1 MDGKKFQ
8 IALIFG
14 LILISGFVFAD
25 CTDSDG
31 GLNLN
36 VVGTATSS
44 TAGIEGRQ
52 DCCKAEYSTYMGD
65 AVAHIGLGGG
75 PCTTTGSYLYEAI
88 CGANGVPTT
97 AVYTCPNGCSNGA
110 CIQTACTDS
119 DGGKNYNVSGNVLGV
134 SSSGEV
140 VSGNDYCMGNVLKE
154 LYCDASGFVNT
165 DAYTCPNGCSNGA
178 CVSGTASSCT
188 DSDGGDNPDAVGT
201 VTYNGATFIAPDTG
215 TTNKYTDRCYV
226 QSNGDQA
233 VTEFSCSNNNLIAS
247 NHYCPNGCSNGACL
261 SSKQIT
267 KCEGSTDMNNFNG
280 GSIVVTYSNDAKET
294 LQDTC
299 GYGSAGYVYGAKHYF
314 CNLPGYEAHY
324 WTVVKDCKT
333 EGKVCQNGVCVNQT
347 EIRVISPNGGE
358 TFKTG
363 DFVTIQ
369 WTPGSPGISQIYF
382 ESTTRDY
389 TNNVMAT
396 LPNTAGSFT
405 FRIPDNF
412 PADSY
417 VAKIY
422 KYNGVQGYADSSDAP
437 FSIVSGGGICTDS
450 DGGKNYYVKGSADAP
465 TGRLDDA
472 CDTDG
477 TRLFEYYCSNGQ
489 QLQDQYSCPYGCRDG
504 ACVGLT
510 VISPNGGEQL
520 AIGTVSTITWNLH
533 VGVTDSYKVAL
544 FLLDLNGVKLG
555 PVGVES
561 ANKGQFRWNIS
572 TINWGGAMP
581 QPIKSGA
588 YRIRAELYNGT
599 PCLGGVC
606 NPGAGAKLI
615 SSDDSDAL
623 FKIASVGGGTCTD
636 SDNGKDYYTRGRA
649 AGPYG
654 SDKQIGVIW
663 GEEPNRC
670 SARWDYSLGTS
681 YHYDC
686 CSDNTLNN
694 QLNEAYCENGIMMST
709 AYNCPYG
716 CSNGACIQA
725 QPGQIKLMFP
735 NGGEKIVQGTINRI
749 YWTGGTCP
757 ASTGSVGCVKISL
770 HKIENGVSSHVGWI
784 GTGYPD
790 GSISW
795 DGRQVCSSLD
805 SGGTCTSSLTPG
817 YYSIMVSDGT
827 TSSSSDYS
835 FVLLSGTEK
844 CLSDSDCMEISCPNG
859 EFVQF
864 VHEVCESGQCVL
876 RAKCP
881 SSRIYVSVQLDK
893 YKYSPGETVKIKAA
907 VYADGQN
914 LPDNMNLFASITKPD
929 GTREKIQLFRKAPC
943 PQYSTPSPD
952 WCKNGKI
959 VSGGTDANGCV
970 QPPNCAEYCG
980 SGSANQNCVCKDGET
995 KTYVPGL
1002 CPAVIGGHCIDNYAC
1017 VSGTANCPK
1026 KIMLPAPNF
1035 CPNGNIVTNK
1045 DANGCVIGYGCSTL
1059 TPQLQSPTTTGAA
1072 TAKVAKKM
1080 ATTGNVVVQPLQ
1092 AVSAVSAVSSASAS
1106 GGGMAAST
1114 VASAGGAGSGGS
1126 IAIPVIKQNGIE
1138 FSATYENTKQAGDY
1152 RIEVSS
1158 DSVQIQGSSA
1168 SFIVV
1173 DNALISRYVITNDIS
1188 DYKFGDSSKDKSP
1201 IGALN
1206 PDVYGATYR
1215 NDIYA
1220 VVVKVAQFTNKEDSQ
1235 KALALFRDQ
1244 ARQEGHALTPDE
1256 INGQSVLVLSRNQEE
1271 IVLWTHDNFIVI
1283 TTWYDMRGI
1292 VYAQQTTSQAST
1304 VSAGLTMTGGV
1315 TASNVQE
1322 AAISTAA
1329 SAGKTIRIDNYV
1341 DGIAQIR
1348 NTGISA
1354 ISSGDIRFYVDGVVA
1369 RCSFDGSI
1377 GPAETKACRLSVSCG
1392 NGDVLRATAPGNT
1405 DEISCSARI
1414 CPAVCVP
1421 MWRLNNGQCSFTGC
1435 GSGCGPDGKTTFST
1449 QEACQAALGGSN
1461 ACVQE
1466 GGSIP
1471 VIANPPVCCAGLT
1484 LIRPKVENLV
1494 GSHGI
1499 CTAKCGNGVCDTS
1512 ESAYNC
1518 AQDCIST
1525 ACPKLGIGC
1534 LAGSTLFDTGQKD
1547 SNGCPVYKCTKY
1559 CGDASSRGSSDP
1571 NCYCNENEVKE
1582 RVPNNDCSG
1591 NQNCIAIVRVPA
1603 YRCVPKETPPTPP
1616 SDIPLP
1622 VINAYLQKYP
1632 SDLAT
1637 VPTDSLLERY
1647 LILRDIGAYKFV
1659 DTNIG
1664 QDSSYGV
1671 TLGRYSAI
1679 YNNSGKAALVIVGEF
1694 NSRADLEKLLEQSKK
1709 DQQFTAAN
1717 ILGNSVLTH
1726 KSDSGPQT
1734 AWTNKNFIIVVKLS
1748 PDDLP
1753 EEQNAVLK
1761 AYLQKYPSDLGVKL
1775 EIKEVDSQDL
1785 VNIALKLETLRV
1797 TFDQLQRNVVSLA
1810 DYYRNSGDQVNAQK
1824 FDRVAG
1830 MFGTAK
1836 GMVDDIKTNIRA
1848 NIDNP
1853 GIVAEVKQDV
1863 GNLKSYVREIVLV
1876 ILGDSVQSV
1885 ASSATGL
1892 LRGA

>member
-8 IALIFG
+8 ISLIFG

-31 GLNLN
+31 GLNFN

-44 TAGIEGRQ
+44 TAGIEVRQ

-65 AVAHIGLGGG
+65 AVAHIGPGGG
-75 PCTTTGSYLYEAI
+75 SCTTTGPYLYEAI

-97 AVYTCPNGCSNGA
+97 AVYTCPNSCSNGA

-119 DGGKNYNVSGNVLGV
+119 DGGKNYNVSGNALGV
-134 SSSGEV
+134 SSLGEV
-140 VSGNDYCMGNVLKE
+140 VSGNDYCMGNVVKE

-178 CVSGTASSCT
+178 CVSGTAVQLPDWYVNSVSTGPFSPTDADIITVTAYVYSATAIGAYPYVTLYDGTRLIEKKQAATYGGAMLVASFATQLSAGSHSLRIVVDPDNAIAESNENNNEQIVSMTVSGTASSCT
-188 DSDGGDNPDAVGT
+188 DSDGGLNYYVKGT
-201 VTYNGATFIAPDTG
+201 ATNADGTYDTDYCSSLNGLNEAFCCSSAMEYSCTPIG
-215 TTNKYTDRCYV
+215 H
-226 QSNGDQA
+226 SN
-233 VTEFSCSNNNLIAS
+233 VAS
-247 NHYCPNGCSNGACL
+247 AYNCPNGCSNGACI
-261 SSKQIT
+261 SVADKSIT
-267 KCEGSTDMNNFNG
+267 LT
-280 GSIVVTYSNDAKET
+280 
-294 LQDTC
+294 
-299 GYGSAGYVYGAKHYF
+299 
-314 CNLPGYEAHY
+314 
-324 WTVVKDCKT
+324 
-333 EGKVCQNGVCVNQT
+333 
-347 EIRVISPNGGE
+347 SPNGGE
-358 TFKTG
+358 TWYVGPSSTRYIYWNSSGLDAYASSYPMFELIDTSGNTKLKWRSSRPLSEGGEMMTLDLSFAGGGYYLKIFVLDQQGNVIAQDKSDSYFKT
-363 DFVTIQ
+363 V
-369 WTPGSPGISQIYF
+369 SP
-382 ESTTRDY
+382 
-389 TNNVMAT
+389 
-396 LPNTAGSFT
+396 
-405 FRIPDNF
+405 
-412 PADSY
+412 
-417 VAKIY
+417 
-422 KYNGVQGYADSSDAP
+422 
-437 FSIVSGGGICTDS
+437 CTDS

-520 AIGTVSTITWNLH
+520 AIGTVSTITWNLR

-561 ANKGQFRWNIS
+561 ANKGQFSWNIS

-599 PCLGGVC
+599 PCHGGIC
-606 NPGAGAKLI
+606 DPGAGAVLL

-649 AGPYG
+649 AGPYAN
-654 SDKQIGVIW
+654 SKDIGVIW
-663 GEEPNRC
+663 GEDPNRC

-681 YHYDC
+681 IHYDC

-709 AYNCPYG
+709 GYSCPYG
-716 CSNGACIQA
+716 CKDGACVKA

-735 NGGEKIVQGTINRI
+735 NGNEKIIQGSINRI
-749 YWTGGTCP
+749 YWTGGSCP

-835 FVLLSGTEK
+835 FVLVSGTEN
-844 CLSDSDCMEISCPNG
+844 CLSDSDCKEISCSG
-859 EFVQF
+859 GGS
-864 VHEVCESGQCVL
+864 VHEVCAAGQCVL
-876 RAKCP
+876 NTKCP
-881 SSRIYVSVQLDK
+881 SSNIYVSVQLDK
-893 YKYSPGETVKIKAA
+893 YKYSPGEPVKIKAA

-929 GTREKIQLFRKAPC
+929 GTREKIQLFRKASC
-943 PQYSTPSPD
+943 PQYGSPSPD

-959 VSGGTDANGCV
+959 IPGGTDANGCV
-970 QPPNCAEYCG
+970 QPP
-980 SGSANQNCVCKDGET
+980 S
-995 KTYVPGL
+995 
-1002 CPAVIGGHCIDNYAC
+1002 CIMP
-1017 VSGTANCPK
+1017 TAT
-1026 KIMLPAPNF
+1026 A
-1035 CPNGNIVTNK
+1035 
-1045 DANGCVIGYGCSTL
+1045 
-1059 TPQLQSPTTTGAA
+1059 TTVATGAA

-1080 ATTGNVVVQPLQ
+1080 AATGNVVAQPLQ
-1092 AVSAVSAVSSASAS
+1092 TVSAVSAVSSASAS
-1106 GGGMAAST
+1106 GGG
-1114 VASAGGAGSGGS
+1114 SGGS
-1126 IAIPVIKQNGIE
+1126 IAIPISMPPAQRPSNIE

-1152 RIEVSS
+1152 RIDVSS
-1158 DSVQIQGSSA
+1158 DAVQIQGSSA
-1168 SFIVV
+1168 SFTVV
-1173 DNALISRYVITNDIS
+1173 DTTQIAKYIIANDIG

-1201 IGALN
+1201 IGVLN

-1220 VVVKVAQFTNKEDSQ
+1220 VDVRVAQFTNKGDSQ
-1235 KALALFRDQ
+1235 KALALLRDQ
-1244 ARQEGHALTPDE
+1244 AKQGGYALTPDE
-1256 INGQSVLVLSRNQEE
+1256 INGQSVLVVGKNQEE
-1271 IVLWTHDNFIVI
+1271 MILWTHDNFIVV
-1283 TTWYDMRGI
+1283 TKWYDMRKI
-1292 VYAQQTTSQAST
+1292 MTAQQTASQVSQ

-1329 SAGKTIRIDNYV
+1329 SAGKTAMIDSYA

-1348 NTGISA
+1348 NTGTSS
-1354 ISSGDIRFYVDGVVA
+1354 ISSGDIRFYVDGVTA

-1392 NGDVLRATAPGNT
+1392 NGDVLRITAPGNT
-1405 DEISCSARI
+1405 DETSCSARM
-1414 CPAVCVP
+1414 CPAVCVS
-1421 MWRLNNGQCSFTGC
+1421 MWQLNNGQCSFTGC
-1435 GSGCGPDGKTTFST
+1435 GSGCGPDGVKTFAT
-1449 QEACQAALGGSN
+1449 QEACQAALGGGGGTS

-1471 VIANPPVCCAGLT
+1471 VIANPPACCAGLT

-1512 ESAYNC
+1512 ESSYNC

-1525 ACPKLGIGC
+1525 ACPQLGIGC

-1547 SNGCPVYKCTKY
+1547 SNGCPVYKCTEY
-1559 CGDASSRGSSDP
+1559 CGTGSGYS
-1571 NCYCNENEVKE
+1571 NCYCNPGETKTHSPDCKSNEPCPAVVTMFSCHSNCTKE
-1582 RVPNNDCSG
+1582 AKVCPDGTTVGRTGPNCEFASCPGIACSMPTCTG
-1591 NQNCIAIVRVPA
+1591 VYDTGQKDSNGCAI
-1603 YRCVPKETPPTPP
+1603 YSCPPV
-1616 SDIPLP
+1616 SSGIPLP

-1637 VPTDSLLERY
+1637 APTDSLLERY

-1734 AWTNKNFIIVVKLS
+1734 AWTNKNFIIVIKLS

-1797 TFDQLQRNVVSLA
+1797 TFDQLQKNVVSLA
-1810 DYYRNSGDQVNAQK
+1810 DYYRNSGDQTNAQK
-1824 FDRVAG
+1824 FDRVAD

-1836 GMVDDIKTNIRA
+1836 GMVDNIKTNIRA

-1853 GIVAEVKQDV
+1853 DIVAEVKQDV